1 VLIFDELYG
10 RCNKNQL
17 ISMLVI
23 DFKENRNDKTYFF
36 LISVPSGNL
45 YSAFRSAQWI
55 KTIILKL
62 KLQWEAVFLTQ
73 NYVLYQ
79 TSAFLSF
86 RLHNLG

>member
-1 VLIFDELYG
+1 MGVATRTNLY
-10 RCNKNQL
+10 R
-17 ISMLVI
+17 SFVI
-23 DFKENRNDKTYFF
+23 DFKRENRNDKTYFV

-55 KTIILKL
+55 KTITLKL

-79 TSAFLSF
+79 TSAF
-86 RLHNLG
+86 